1 MQFEIPKELGGG
13 GSTLNFQRGKT
24 VKASFEILI
33 PVYTR
38 SKVLQSSSPSIFS
51 KDYQVLQYQT

>member
-1 MQFEIPKELGGG
+1 MQFEIPKELGG

-33 PVYTR
+33 PVYIR

-51 KDYQVLQYQT
+51 KVYQVLQYQT